1 MNLFSICG
9 KFFLVHDENE
19 DRFAADSG
27 LVDGGERGQDD
38 QEVEK
43 SLRDE
48 LNDCH
53 NVKI

>member
-1 MNLFSICG
+1 MFIIRG
-9 KFFLVHDENE
+9 KIVLVHDENE

-48 LNDCH
+48 LNDRH